1 VIEKKKAGGER
12 SLRMRTVIFPEGAYL
27 RFRRDPTQMASGRA
41 GSFFGTRIAEIILE
55 DVPQK
60 IPNV

>member
-1 VIEKKKAGGER
+1 
-12 SLRMRTVIFPEGAYL
+12 MRTVIFPEGAYF